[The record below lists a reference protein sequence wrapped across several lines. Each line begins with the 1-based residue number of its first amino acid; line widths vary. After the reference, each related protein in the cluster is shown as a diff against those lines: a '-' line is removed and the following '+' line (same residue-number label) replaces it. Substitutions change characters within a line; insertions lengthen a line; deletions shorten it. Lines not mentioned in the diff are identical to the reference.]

1 MQIGHRKDCFKSG
14 RCEHKPLEEQ
24 GRANEGLTLKKS
36 ALKFFGGVLNLL
48 YKSQYTF
55 LDSTIKTEALRPFP
69 SLFCVRSNQ
78 NSKAL
83 LFLSHFQ

>member
-36 ALKFFGGVLNLL
+36 TLKFFGGCLIC
-48 YKSQYTF
+48 
-55 LDSTIKTEALRPFP
+55 STITIYVFGQH
-69 SLFCVRSNQ
+69 NQ
-78 NSKAL
+78 NGSVKTFPVIVL
-83 LFLSHFQ
+83 CKE